1 MTAGG
6 GAKAGKTAAAR
17 SMNEW
22 QLPVSG
28 FGIGSGST
36 SSATVVEGG
45 DGVGDRWLM
54 GLQQLS
60 ADLWVLAAGG

>member
-1 MTAGG
+1 M
-6 GAKAGKTAAAR
+6 KAGKTAAAR
-17 SMNEW
+17 SMDEW
-22 QLPVSG
+22 RLPISDL
-28 FGIGSGST
+28 GIGSGST

-45 DGVGDRWLM
+45 DGIGDRWLM